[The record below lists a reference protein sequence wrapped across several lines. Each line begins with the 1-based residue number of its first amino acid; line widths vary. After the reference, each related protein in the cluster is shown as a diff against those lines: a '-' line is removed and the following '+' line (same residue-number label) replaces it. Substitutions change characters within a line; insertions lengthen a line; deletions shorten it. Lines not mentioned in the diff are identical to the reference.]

1 MIVSPHGL
9 SIYPPI
15 RPTHI
20 SSYTPTL
27 SMQNLNS
34 PPPPLHP
41 LPKKM
46 RKPPTTLARVL
57 HAVSWPLWVLGGV
70 AGALMGLNLGI
81 YLTSPRADRRGD
93 DGSGL
98 YELVS
103 STASVDMKKLADEK
117 DNMRAR
123 KVRKFVLP
131 VTVVGGFVVGTW

>member
-1 MIVSPHGL
+1 
-9 SIYPPI
+9 
-15 RPTHI
+15 
-20 SSYTPTL
+20 
-27 SMQNLNS
+27 
-34 PPPPLHP
+34 
-41 LPKKM
+41 M